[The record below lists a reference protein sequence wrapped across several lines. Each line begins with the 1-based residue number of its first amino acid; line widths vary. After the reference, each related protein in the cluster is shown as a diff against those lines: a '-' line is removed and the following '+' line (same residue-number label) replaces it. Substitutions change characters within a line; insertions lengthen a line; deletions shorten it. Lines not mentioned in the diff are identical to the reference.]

1 MRQAPGGRLGVWR
14 PMTYSPPHWMLQRLV
29 AAAGSR
35 AVAVPLAVLWRCGG
49 GPRSGRT
56 AGAGVRALGTAQQ
69 CLLGIRFQQLALWKR
84 QTSVSQWLCSKPP
97 KEVCVVQH
105 RQRAHLG
112 AQPGD
117 HPLGTGHRA
126 PGADGR
132 GLHHRERWVFLA
144 KPGAH
149 LSPDRNPPLCRKEG
163 PDGGWAWQERRGPL
177 YRWRDHSQ
185 DHEEQRRRALCRRGW
200 LRRSQVG
207 DHGVCEF
214 PEESQAVSGPRGQN
228 SKGSHAHW
236 SSWYRQNA
244 SRQGDCRGGQ
254 CALHHRERVRVPGN
268 VCRRRSSSGF
278 SSTTSVM
285 VLAGTHRPDILD
297 LALTRPGRFD
307 RQICIGP
314 PDIKGR
320 SSIFRVHLRP
330 LKLDESLSEDALAR
344 KLAALTPGFTGLEKK
359 TQVLQPSE
367 KTTVAYR
374 EAGHAVVGWFL
385 EHADPLLKVSIVPRG
400 KGLGYAQ
407 CLPRE
412 QYLYTREQLFDRMCA
427 MLGGRVAEQ
436 LFFGQITTGA
446 QDDLRKVTQSAYA
459 QIVQFEVSEKLGQV
473 SFDLPWPGKALVEK
487 PYSEATAQLI
497 DQEARRLVSSA
508 HTHTLDLLTRS
519 RERVDEAD
527 PAWRLPPQEPAPGWE
542 EPFGSTSASSSL
554 GLWRQGLRFFNA
566 SRARALGPEM

>member
-14 PMTYSPPHWMLQRLV
+14 PMTYSPLNWMLQWLV
-29 AAAGSR
+29 AVAGGGGRQQGGGRAARR
-35 AVAVPLAVLWRCGG
+35 AVGMWRLPTKRQDGWG
-49 GPRSGRT
+49 RREGPRNRP
-56 AGAGVRALGTAQQ
+56 A
-69 CLLGIRFQQLALWKR
+69 
-84 QTSVSQWLCSKPP
+84 
-97 KEVCVVQH
+97 EVCVVQH
-105 RQRAHLG
+105 RQRAHLR

-117 HPLGTGHRA
+117 RPLGAGHRA
-126 PGADGR
+126 RGADGR

-149 LSPDRNPPLCRKEG
+149 LSPDRKPPLCREEG

-185 DHEEQRRRALCRRGW
+185 DREEQRRRALCRRGW

-244 SRQGDCRGGQ
+244 SRQGNCRGGQ

-268 VCRRRSSSGF
+268 VSRRRSSSGF

-285 VLAGTHRPDILD
+285 VLAGTNRPDILD

-307 RQICIGP
+307 RQIYIGP

-330 LKLDESLSEDALAR
+330 LKLDESLIEDPLAR

-359 TQVLQPSE
+359 MQVLQPSE
-367 KTTVAYR
+367 KMTVAYR

-385 EHADPLLKVSIVPRG
+385 EHADALLK
-400 KGLGYAQ
+400 
-407 CLPRE
+407 
-412 QYLYTREQLFDRMCA
+412 LF
-427 MLGGRVAEQ
+427 L
-436 LFFGQITTGA
+436 QITTGA
-446 QDDLRKVTQSAYA
+446 QDDLRKVAQSAYT
-459 QIVQFEVSEKLGQV
+459 QIVQFEMSEKLGQV
-473 SFDLPWPGKALVEK
+473 SFDLPRPGEVLVEK

-497 DQEARRLVSSA
+497 DQEAWRLVSSA
-508 HTHTLDLLTRS
+508 HAHTLDLLTRS
-519 RERVDEAD
+519 RERVDEVGRRLLGKEVLERAD
-527 PAWRLPPQEPAPGWE
+527 MVELLGPRPFAEKTAYEELVEGTGGLEDTSLP
-542 EPFGSTSASSSL
+542 
-554 GLWRQGLRFFNA
+554 QGLKGWCW
-566 SRARALGPEM
+566 GPEEGGTECPLQESPA